1 MCRTVEDAALIYNVM
16 QGPDPKDLHT
26 KGVAF
31 ENPLPEMRRGVSG
44 LRLACMGE
52 REREIVDTEV
62 LAAYDASLETLKGQ
76 GAEIVDVTL
85 PGRFTGLGAIT
96 GKIIGAE
103 GYLFVG
109 DRVDDMS
116 LQIDED
122 VRPRIWVG
130 KEMSAREYLEILQ
143 QREEIKRSYDEALA
157 GVDAYLTPTT
167 DTPAIPLTEVD
178 QDETP
183 ATFTRVVNLLD
194 RCALSIPNGMTIE
207 GLPTSLQIMCGA
219 YDEAMA
225 LRIGWAFQEVTDW
238 VNRVPKGL

>member
-1 MCRTVEDAALIYNVM
+1 
-16 QGPDPKDLHT
+16 
-26 KGVAF
+26 
-31 ENPLPEMRRGVSG
+31 MRRGVAG
-44 LRLACMGE
+44 LRLAKMGA
-52 REREIVDTEV
+52 REREGVDADV
-62 LAAYDASLETLKGQ
+62 LAAYDASLATLAGL

-109 DRVDDMS
+109 DRVDDMT

-130 KEMSAREYLEILQ
+130 KDMTAREYLEILR
-143 QREEIKRSYDEALA
+143 QREAIKQAYDEALA
-157 GVDAYLTPTT
+157 GVDAYLTPSTT
-167 DTPAIPLTEVD
+167 TAAIPLTEVD

-194 RCALSIPNGMTIE
+194 RCALAIPNGSTSD

-225 LRIGWAFQEVTDW
+225 LRIGWALEQATEW
-238 VNRVPKGL
+238 VNRVPADYAG